1 MAFWGSDTIRQKQVT
16 DYLVVPFDNNR
27 IKHGQ
32 YLLSVGP
39 EFFITADD
47 VKTEITSNHGQISIE
62 PGQFA
67 IILTEETVTIP
78 QNAIGFISIRA
89 GIKFRGLVNVSGF
102 HVDPG
107 FSGRLKFAVY
117 NAGPNAI
124 VLARGQAAFPI
135 WFADMDDGNSDEYDG
150 VHKDQR
156 HITADDVNMLRGK
169 IASPNALKQEIDDI
183 KKTIESNYDKLSNR
197 LALFTTIAVA
207 IFMLLAGIVVKE
219 YILTPSSK
227 SAAQQTHQKTVPE
240 SQHK

>member
-16 DYLVVPFDNNR
+16 DYLVLPFEDAR
-27 IKHGQ
+27 IEHGQ

-39 EFFITADD
+39 ESFITIND
-47 VKTEITSNHGQISIE
+47 VKTEMKGLYEQISIE

-67 IILTEETVTIP
+67 IILTEETVTVP
-78 QNAIGFISIRA
+78 KNAIGFISIRA

-107 FSGRLKFAVY
+107 FTGRLKFAVY

-150 VHKDQR
+150 VHKAQR
-156 HITADDVNMLRGK
+156 HITADDVNMLRGQ
-169 IASPNALKQEIDDI
+169 IASPNALKCQIDDLKQEI
-183 KKTIESNYDKLSNR
+183 KKLEHKLTVIYSVGGSV
-197 LALFTTIAVA
+197 LAI
-207 IFMLLAGIVVKE
+207 LLTALVTFFVEKF
-219 YILTPSSK
+219 K
-227 SAAQQTHQKTVPE
+227 
-240 SQHK
+240 